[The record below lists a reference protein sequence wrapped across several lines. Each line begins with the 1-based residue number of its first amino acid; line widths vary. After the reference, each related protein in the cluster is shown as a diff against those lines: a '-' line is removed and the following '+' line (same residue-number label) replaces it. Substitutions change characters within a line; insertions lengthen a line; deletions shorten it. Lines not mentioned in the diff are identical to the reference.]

1 MPGRHGLQ
9 IEGHRHRSSGAQ
21 GTGRNQSAASLIK
34 LVCQGRPLGEGH
46 HRFGAVV
53 EQHLSPGKPEREV
66 VEQGIQELIQQL
78 TGLVG
83 AAQGV
88 GRSFTHPFRLETRSG
103 LGKII
108 FCQVAPLPAPS
119 SASLTTAGTSAG
131 TGANE
136 GTPIV
141 LPKTS
146 ESPTLLRIRHSMS
159 HVLAMAVQHLFPKAQ
174 VTIGPW
180 TETGFYYDFDN
191 PEPFTEADLK
201 AIRKEMIRIINRK
214 LPLQR
219 IEVSREEARRRIEA
233 QNEPYKLEILD
244 GIQEPITLYTL
255 GDEWWDLCAG
265 PHVDDTGALDPRAF
279 ELESVAGAY
288 WRGDE
293 NRAQLQRIYGT
304 AWETPEQLAEYKR
317 RKEEA
322 LRRDHRRLGTDL
334 ELFSIEDEAGAG
346 LVFWHP
352 RGARMRLLIE
362 DFWRQAHFDAG
373 YELLYTPH
381 VADIGLWKTS
391 GHLDFYAESMFGPMQ
406 VDAREYQLKPMNC
419 PFHVLTYASTLRSYR
434 ELPIRWAELG
444 TVYRYERPGVMHGL
458 MRVRG
463 FTQDDA
469 HVFCLPEQISDE
481 ILAVLNL
488 TETILSTFDFRSYEI
503 NLSTRPDKSI
513 GDDAVWDLATKGLVE
528 ALDRKGWTYKIDEGG
543 GAFYGPKIDL
553 KIEDAI
559 GRMWQCSTIQLDFN
573 LPERFDLNYVAA
585 DGTRQR
591 PIMIHRAIFGSL
603 ERFFGIMTENYA
615 GDFPFWLAPEQLRL
629 LPVTDEVL
637 PYAETLLSDLKRQG
651 IRASIDRS
659 GDRLGKMIRHGE
671 QKKIPLLGVIG
682 AKEAEAG
689 AVSLRSRR
697 DGDLGSLEASKL
709 LGSATRA
716 NAERATS
723 LTFAEAP

>member
-1 MPGRHGLQ
+1 VCRIPVPAAASTSNSSELAPAGSSTSDSSDQQASG
-9 IEGHRHRSSGAQ
+9 SSGPAPQ
-21 GTGRNQSAASLIK
+21 EA
-34 LVCQGRPLGEGH
+34 
-46 HRFGAVV
+46 
-53 EQHLSPGKPEREV
+53 
-66 VEQGIQELIQQL
+66 GI
-78 TGLVG
+78 
-83 AAQGV
+83 A
-88 GRSFTHPFRLETRSG
+88 
-103 LGKII
+103 
-108 FCQVAPLPAPS
+108 APL
-119 SASLTTAGTSAG
+119 
-131 TGANE
+131 
-136 GTPIV
+136 V

-146 ESPTLLRIRHSMS
+146 ESPQLLRIRHSMS
-159 HVLAMAVQHLFPKAQ
+159 HVLAMAVQKLFPKAQ

-180 TETGFYYDFDN
+180 TESGFYYDFDS
-191 PEPFTEADLK
+191 PDPFTEADLK
-201 AIRKEMIRIINRK
+201 AIKKEMIRIINKK
-214 LPLQR
+214 LPLER
-219 IEVSREEARRRIEA
+219 IEVNRAEAEAKIRA
-233 QNEPYKLEILD
+233 QNEPYKLEILA

-255 GDEWWDLCAG
+255 GEEWWDLCAG
-265 PHVDDTGALDPRAF
+265 PHVANTSELNGKAF

-293 NRAQLQRIYGT
+293 TKAQLQRIYGT
-304 AWETPEQLAEYKR
+304 AWETPEQLAEHQR
-317 RKEEA
+317 RKQEA

-334 ELFSIEDEAGAG
+334 NLFSIEDEAGAG

-362 DFWRQAHFDAG
+362 NLWRELHFEAG

-381 VADIGLWKTS
+381 VADISLWQTS
-391 GHLDFYAESMFGPMQ
+391 GHLDFYRESMFGPMQ
-406 VDAREYQLKPMNC
+406 VDEREYQLKPMNC

-481 ILAVLNL
+481 ILAILDL
-488 TETILSTFDFRSYEI
+488 TEQILSTFDFRSYEI
-503 NLSTRPDKSI
+503 NLSTRPEKSI
-513 GDDAVWDLATKGLVE
+513 GDDAVWDLATQGLVE
-528 ALDRKGWTYKIDEGG
+528 ALDRKGWAYKVDEGG

-573 LPERFDLNYVAA
+573 LPERFGLEYVAA

-615 GDFPFWLAPEQLRL
+615 GDFPFWLAPEQIRV

-637 PYAETLLSDLKRQG
+637 PWAEELQAQLRAAG
-651 IRASIDRS
+651 VRASLDRS
-659 GDRLGKMIRHGE
+659 GERLGKLIRNGE
-671 QKKIPLLGVIG
+671 TMKIPVLAVIG
-682 AKEAEAG
+682 AKEAEARG
-689 AVSLRSRR
+689 ASLRSRA
-697 DGDLGSLEASKL
+697 DGDLGLVA
-709 LGSATRA
+709 
-716 NAERATS
+716 
-723 LTFAEAP
+723 AEALLAAAAAANSQRAASLGLEPVGSVAA

>member
-1 MPGRHGLQ
+1 MAFDVLEPV
-9 IEGHRHRSSGAQ
+9 S
-21 GTGRNQSAASLIK
+21 SAA
-34 LVCQGRPLGEGH
+34 VTAP
-46 HRFGAVV
+46 
-53 EQHLSPGKPEREV
+53 
-66 VEQGIQELIQQL
+66 
-78 TGLVG
+78 
-83 AAQGV
+83 AQ
-88 GRSFTHPFRLETRSG
+88 TET
-103 LGKII
+103 
-108 FCQVAPLPAPS
+108 V
-119 SASLTTAGTSAG
+119 
-131 TGANE
+131 
-136 GTPIV
+136 V

-146 ESPTLLRIRHSMS
+146 ESDALLRIRHSMS
-159 HVLAMAVQHLFPKAQ
+159 HVMAMAVQKLFPKAQ

-180 TETGFYYDFDN
+180 TETGFYYDFDS
-191 PEPFTEADLK
+191 PDPFTEADLK
-201 AIRKEMIRIINRK
+201 AIRKEMIKIINRK
-214 LPLQR
+214 LPLER
-219 IEVSREEARRRIEA
+219 IEVSRAEAEGKIKA
-233 QNEPYKLEILD
+233 QNEPYKLEILS
-244 GIQEPITLYTL
+244 GIQEPISLYTL
-255 GDEWWDLCAG
+255 GDDWWDLCAG
-265 PHVDDTGALDPRAF
+265 PHVSNTSELNPKAF

-293 NRAQLQRIYGT
+293 TKAQLQRIYGT

-322 LRRDHRRLGTDL
+322 LRRDHRRIGTDL
-334 ELFSIEDEAGAG
+334 DLFSIEDEAGAG

-362 DFWRQAHFDAG
+362 DFWRQAHFEGG

-381 VADIGLWKTS
+381 VADISLWKTS
-391 GHLDFYAESMFGPMQ
+391 GHLDFYSESMFGPMV
-406 VDAREYQLKPMNC
+406 VDEREYQLKPMNC

-481 ILAVLNL
+481 ILRILDL
-488 TETILSTFDFRSYEI
+488 TERILSTFDFRNYEI

-513 GDDAVWDLATKGLVE
+513 GEDAVWDLATKGLIE
-528 ALDRKGWTYKIDEGG
+528 ALDRKGWSYKVDEGG

-573 LPERFDLNYVAA
+573 LPERFKLDYVAA
-585 DGTRQR
+585 DGSKQR

-615 GDFPFWLAPEQLRL
+615 GDFPFWLAPEQIRL
-629 LPVTDEVL
+629 LPVTDEVQG
-637 PYAETLLSDLKRQG
+637 YADDLCDQLKAVG
-651 IRASIDRS
+651 VRASVDRS
-659 GDRLGKMIRHGE
+659 GDRLGKLIRTGE
-671 QKKIPLLGVIG
+671 TMKIPVLAVIG
-682 AKEAEAG
+682 AKEADQN

-697 DGDLGSLEASKL
+697 DGDLGVIAVSDLLMAAQQANNERQAGLSL
-709 LGSATRA
+709 
-716 NAERATS
+716 
-723 LTFAEAP
+723 